1 LHHVLSAAGLLL
13 GADHGSRRTAGEAE
27 DNNRKKVSQHEPEDT
42 MTEEEIIQ
50 LRNDLKLHKSNELRL
65 RRERNEARELVA
77 KLQKAAEEFTPFSDE
92 EVRKQVEE
100 LEDELTR
107 REEVGEFVKEFRK
120 VIGRARRSL
129 NEIEQDLWE
138 ARNAH

>member
-1 LHHVLSAAGLLL
+1 
-13 GADHGSRRTAGEAE
+13 
-27 DNNRKKVSQHEPEDT
+27 

-77 KLQKAAEEFTPFSDE
+77 KLQEEAKAFTPFTDA
-92 EVRKQVEE
+92 EVQHQIEE
-100 LEDELTR
+100 LEEELQR
-107 REEVGEFVKEFRK
+107 REEVGEFVREFRK

-138 ARNAH
+138 SRNA

>member
-1 LHHVLSAAGLLL
+1 
-13 GADHGSRRTAGEAE
+13 
-27 DNNRKKVSQHEPEDT
+27 

-138 ARNAH
+138 ARNAR